1 MLRAEEIEDL
11 VSLEGS
17 LATLDDG
24 VAEMGA
30 EEQLFR
36 VGAGPI
42 IETCVGTKFSVNIH
56 HKYHHIESLLLLHL
70 LISRMV

>member
-1 MLRAEEIEDL
+1 VLRAEEIEDL

-36 VGAGPI
+36 VGAGLIYPNA
-42 IETCVGTKFSVNIH
+42 VGTSH
-56 HKYHHIESLLLLHL
+56 HSANEQ
-70 LISRMV
+70 V

>member
-1 MLRAEEIEDL
+1 MLRAEEIEEL

-36 VGAGPI
+36 VGAGLIDPNA
-42 IETCVGTKFSVNIH
+42 VGTSH
-56 HKYHHIESLLLLHL
+56 HSANEQ
-70 LISRMV
+70 V